1 MSLQQAI
8 DHALLFESR
17 AADAVAATGAE
28 PEGFSN
34 PLTTREREVARL
46 VAQGHTN
53 RHIADRLSISERT
66 VSTHVGRVLKKLEL
80 RSRTPLATWIARQRD
95 PASDQT

>member
-8 DHALLFESR
+8 DHALSPESA
-17 AADAVAATGAE
+17 AADPVAATGAE
-28 PEGFSN
+28 PEDSSN
-34 PLTTREREVARL
+34 PLTTREREVAQL

-80 RSRTPLATWIARQRD
+80 RSRAQLATWIARQKD
-95 PASDQT
+95 PASDQI